1 LRVDLRR
8 KKPIEKFSKLFSVLL
23 LLLLFP
29 NLTSVMTA
37 LLALALAVTS

>member
-23 LLLLFP
+23 LLLFP